1 MLSKTA
7 SQLSRLQYTLFQNRL
22 LVANT
27 IHQVAYS
34 NADTIK
40 IQLLF
45 CPLYLDCTV
54 LQSERRENHIFAHF
68 YIIN

>member
-45 CPLYLDCTV
+45 
-54 LQSERRENHIFAHF
+54 
-68 YIIN
+68 